1 MTIGDKI
8 RSMND
13 EELAKLLIG
22 CIDANYDRCWDE
34 PYILPILDS
43 TIKPYDFLDL
53 MKGLKYHC
61 DNNADNTVIEFYNH
75 EI

>member
-1 MTIGDKI
+1 
-8 RSMND
+8 
-13 EELAKLLIG
+13 LLIG

-53 MKGLKYHC
+53 MEGLKYHC
-61 DNNADNTVIEFYNH
+61 DNNTVIEFYNR

>member
-13 EELAKLLIG
+13 KELAKLLID
-22 CIDANYDRCWDE
+22 CIDANYDRCWYE

-43 TIKPYDFLDL
+43 TIKSYDFLEL
-53 MKGLKYHC
+53 TKGLKLKYHC
-61 DNNADNTVIEFYNH
+61 DNNTVIEFYNR

>member
-22 CIDANYDRCWDE
+22 CVDANYDRCWDE
-34 PYILPILDS
+34 PYILPIVNF

-53 MKGLKYHC
+53 IEGLKYHYN
-61 DNNADNTVIEFYNH
+61 DNNDTTIEWQ
-75 EI
+75 

>member
-13 EELAKLLIG
+13 EELAKLLIE
-22 CIDANYDRCWDE
+22 CIDVNNDRYWYE

-43 TIKPYDFLDL
+43 TIKSYDFFDL
-53 MKGLKYHC
+53 MKGLKHHY
-61 DNNADNTVIEFYNH
+61 DNNTVIDFYNR

>member
-1 MTIGDKI
+1 M
-8 RSMND
+8 
-13 EELAKLLIG
+13 L
-22 CIDANYDRCWDE
+22 DE

-53 MKGLKYHC
+53 MEGLKYHC
-61 DNNADNTVIEFYNH
+61 DNNTVIEFYNH

>member
-13 EELAKLLIG
+13 KELAKLLIG
-22 CIDANYDRCWDE
+22 CIDANYDRCLDE

-53 MKGLKYHC
+53 MEGLKLKYRC
-61 DNNADNTVIEFYNH
+61 DNNTVIEFYNR

>member
-53 MKGLKYHC
+53 MEGLRLKYHC
-61 DNNADNTVIEFYNH
+61 DNNTVIEFYNR